1 MAQPG
6 QNFVYICRNCRRNIS
21 SSSWAKS
28 ARSFSTTRSRS
39 KVIPSFNQTSNPEFD
54 DLLLTWRQKVFMPAA
69 LENHHRDL
77 IYKASRHGTL
87 TKEPGVTVTM
97 DDDEKIQLEPIH
109 FYDKPNVHKSIL
121 KLVKFLGRNHNDT
134 DWDNLPPFLHGSV
147 MAKIK
152 LPSRF
157 YQQITRKACE
167 VGKERI
173 ILRCAEKPS
182 ETGVKLSREGV
193 ARELMLGFHN
203 RAALANFQGGELE
216 AASRRAE
223 YVARMLEDE
232 EHGGGKLTI
241 GEVDARKDPVV
252 LAVLLELA
260 AAKAV
265 YAHGGQD
272 LEGKVANY
280 ATKLLHL
287 GRQSLHSHLE
297 RQKEVERTNL
307 ALAELLPVQNAM
319 KWALKI
325 ESVKNAELGK
335 QLQAELSGLTRVVES
350 TVQSIREKAGDKSR
364 RSLIMYDQ
372 LREQEQKT
380 AS

>member
-1 MAQPG
+1 MAQTG
-6 QNFVYICRNCRRNIS
+6 QNLFYICRSCRRHIS
-21 SSSWAKS
+21 SSSWAQS

-39 KVIPSFNQTSNPEFD
+39 KAIPAFSPTSNPEFD

-77 IYKASRHGTL
+77 IYKASRHPTL
-87 TKEPGVTVTM
+87 TNEPGVTVTM
-97 DDDEKIQLEPIH
+97 DDDEEIKLEPMH

-121 KLVKFLGRNHNDT
+121 KLVKLLEGNHNDT
-134 DWDNLPPFLHGSV
+134 DWYNLPPFLHGLV
-147 MAKIK
+147 MAKIN
-152 LPSRF
+152 LPSNF
-157 YQQITRKACE
+157 YEKITRKACE

-173 ILRCAEKPS
+173 ILRCAEKPA
-182 ETGVKLSREGV
+182 ETGVKLSRQGV

-203 RAALANFQGGELE
+203 RAVSAKFQGGELE

-232 EHGGGKLTI
+232 VHGGGKLTK

-265 YAHGGQD
+265 YAHGSQD
-272 LEGKVANY
+272 QEGKVANY

-287 GRQSLHSHLE
+287 DSKSLHSQLE
-297 RQKEVERTNL
+297 QQTEAEQNY
-307 ALAELLPVQNAM
+307 ALVALLPIKNSM
-319 KWALKI
+319 EWALKI
-325 ESVKNAELGK
+325 ESVKNAEIGK
-335 QLQAELSGLTRVVES
+335 QLQAELSSLSMAVKS
-350 TVQSIREKAGDKSR
+350 TVQSIREKVGDKPR

-372 LREQEQKT
+372 LGE
-380 AS
+380 